1 MMIQE
6 IYNEFID
13 ECNNSEKAI
22 TEVTK
27 ISYSENDEL
36 LLVREMTIK
45 QAFVNVFT
53 GWEHFLEKSMIA
65 YALGESNLSG
75 FKPERYIFPTTQEHA
90 DQIIK
95 GNAIYPDW
103 SDIKLVKEMAQRIF
117 EEGKPYI
124 LALNG
129 FNSVYTEIKKT
140 RNIIVHNSIKSKSEF
155 DTLVR
160 NALSA
165 SNVGLSPTDFLL
177 SKKGNKPK
185 FYKIYIEHLKNA
197 ASGICNYS

>member
-1 MMIQE
+1 MIQE
-6 IYNEFID
+6 IYNEFIN

-27 ISYSENDEL
+27 ISYSENDKL

-45 QAFVNVFT
+45 QAFVSVYT

-65 YALGESNLSG
+65 YTLGEANLSG
-75 FKPERYIFPTTQEHA
+75 FKPKRYILPTTTEHA

-95 GNAIYPDW
+95 GNATYPDW

-117 EEGKPYI
+117 EDGKPYI
-124 LALNG
+124 IALNV
-129 FNSVYTEIKKT
+129 FNSIYTEIKKT
-140 RNIIVHNSIKSKSEF
+140 RNVIVHNSIKSKSEF

-197 ASGICNYS
+197 ASGICNHSQ